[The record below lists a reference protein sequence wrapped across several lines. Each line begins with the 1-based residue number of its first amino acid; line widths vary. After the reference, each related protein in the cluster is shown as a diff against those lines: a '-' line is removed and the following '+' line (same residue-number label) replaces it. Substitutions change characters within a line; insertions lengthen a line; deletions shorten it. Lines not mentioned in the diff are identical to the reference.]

1 MRKCAVRKCTIRK
14 RTTSKHT
21 VNKKSI
27 QNHANYF
34 MKALLLTVLMSA
46 LLLSACGNQKGN
58 AKTQSLYEQGLE
70 VVSLMSEM
78 TRSEEYID
86 LFIGNNELKSVI
98 QSISAGDYTEPIAVY
113 AISVTDDNLAALS
126 ELFGVSNVS
135 EKLEAYLTDRVFT
148 TLMTQSNSRSGAEN
162 LAAASVCAAQKTFV
176 NEDADKNVIYLYTY
190 EDAVP
195 VAVTFVVG
203 EDSSV
208 SANGTFIMYDEFTC
222 GSVDEIRSFFYFE
235 VEVTEV
241 FPE

>member
-1 MRKCAVRKCTIRK
+1 MRKCAMRK
-14 RTTSKHT
+14 RAISKHA
-21 VNKKSI
+21 VNKKPI
-27 QNHANYF
+27 QKHANHF
-34 MKALLLTVLMSA
+34 MKALILTVFLAA

-58 AKTQSLYEQGLE
+58 TKTKSLYEQGLE

-86 LFIGNNELKSVI
+86 LFIGNSELKSVI
-98 QSISAGDYTEPIAVY
+98 QSISAGDYTAPKAVY
-113 AISVTDDNLAALS
+113 AISVTDENLAALA

-135 EKLEAYLTDRVFT
+135 EELEAYLTDRVFT
-148 TLMTQSNSRSGAEN
+148 TLMTQINSRSGVEN
-162 LAAASVCAAQKTFV
+162 LAAASACAAQKTFV
-176 NEDADKNVIYLYTY
+176 NEAADKNVIYLYTY

-222 GSVDEIRSFFYFE
+222 GSADEIRSFFYFE